1 MPKIL
6 KKNTGPTGAGTN
18 ASGKAPGRKK
28 TAGAPKPAKP
38 KGTAKAARKTI
49 SRGAIPGGKT
59 LVIVESPSKAKTL
72 NKILG
77 KDYDIQASVGHIR
90 DLPKSRLAID
100 IDNGF
105 APEYIVVRGKG
116 AIARNLRERAAA
128 SGRVLIASDPDREGE
143 AIAWHISDILG
154 IDPAS
159 LCRVRMYE
167 ITPKGVRE
175 AFESVSS
182 VDMEKVDAQQA
193 RRILDRLVGYKLSPL
208 LWNKIRRGLSAG
220 RVQSAALKIICDRE
234 REIESFEPREY
245 WQVMVSARADDG
257 RSYSLRVDR
266 LDGTSLIKDGR
277 TMLIENGSGADEIE
291 REIRSGSLVVSAF
304 TMKEGVRKPLPP
316 FKTSTLQQEAA
327 RRYGFTPRRT
337 MSIAQGLYEGV
348 SIPGRGPTGLITY
361 MRTDS
366 LRSAPE
372 AISMARD
379 HISGNFD
386 KRYLPLSAQIYEAK
400 GRSQDAHEAIRPT
413 DVSLVPDSIREHL
426 SPEQFRLYDLIWR
439 RFVSGQMADARIA
452 RSTVEAESG
461 RVGMRASGA
470 SVVFDGWGAV
480 WPLDM
485 KDDVLA
491 PAIQGEGLELLDIQK
506 EQRFTKPPARYTD
519 SGLVKALEDEGIG
532 RPSTYASIVQ
542 TLYDRRYVDR
552 NEEKRL
558 EPTSLGRIVDEF
570 LEIHF
575 PGIVDKAFTAGME
588 SELDGIEENGRPWK
602 DVVQAFWDGFS
613 KALSEAEIRAEKVP
627 PPPPEFIGEDCPE
640 CGAPLVRKSGRF
652 GDFIGCSAFS
662 DPEKKCS
669 FTRPILKPIGVMCP
683 KCGEGDVIR
692 RRGKGGRPFYGC
704 SRYPECDFVS
714 WSPPTGEKCA
724 SCGGA
729 IVAKGKG
736 GDRICASCGAAEGED
751 GS

>member
-1 MPKIL
+1 MTER
-6 KKNTGPTGAGTN
+6 KKKAAPSGAGKP
-18 ASGKAPGRKK
+18 AAGKAQRKK
-28 TAGAPKPAKP
+28 KVTGSGRSAKSSRPARKAPAGAAI
-38 KGTAKAARKTI
+38 AA
-49 SRGAIPGGKT
+49 GKT

-100 IDNGF
+100 IENGF
-105 APEYIVVRGKG
+105 EPEYIVVRGKG
-116 AIARNLRERAAA
+116 SIARNLMNRAAV

-143 AIAWHISDILG
+143 AIAWHISSILG

-159 LCRVRMYE
+159 FCRVRMHE

-175 AFESVSS
+175 AFESVSP
-182 VDMEKVDAQQA
+182 VDMGKVDAQQA
-193 RRILDRLVGYKLSPL
+193 RRVLDRLVGYKLSPL

-220 RVQSAALKIICDRE
+220 RVQSAALKMICDRE

-266 LDGTSLIKDGR
+266 LDGKSLIKEGR
-277 TMLIENGSGADEIE
+277 TILIGDQASADEIE
-291 REIRSGSLVVSAF
+291 KEIRSNPVSVSAF
-304 TMKEGVRKPLPP
+304 TLKHGIRKPLPP

-327 RRYGFTPRRT
+327 RRFGFSPRRT

-348 SIPGRGPTGLITY
+348 SIPGRGATGLITY

-372 AISMARD
+372 AIASAREY
-379 HISGNFD
+379 ISGNFG
-386 KRYLPLSAQIYEAK
+386 KKYLPASAQVYEAK

-413 DVSLVPDSIREHL
+413 DATLAPDSIRGSL
-426 SPEQFRLYDLIWR
+426 SPDQFKLYDLIWR
-439 RFVSGQMADARIA
+439 RFISGQMSPARIA
-452 RSTVEAESG
+452 RSTVEARSG
-461 RVGMRASGA
+461 RVGMRQSGA
-470 SVVFDGWGAV
+470 SVIFDGWGAV
-480 WPLDM
+480 WPLEM
-485 KDDVLA
+485 KDDILG
-491 PAIQGEGLELLDIQK
+491 PAVEGEKLELLDIQK

-542 TLYDRRYVDR
+542 TLYDRRYVNR

-558 EPTSLGRIVDEF
+558 EPTPLGRIVDGF
-570 LEIHF
+570 LEAHF

-588 SELDGIEENGRPWK
+588 SELDGIEDSGRQWR
-602 DVVQAFWDGFS
+602 DVVQAFWGDFS
-613 KALSEAEIRAEKVP
+613 AALGEAEARAEKVP

-640 CGAPLVRKSGRF
+640 CGSPLVRKSGRF

-662 DPEKKCS
+662 DPDKKCG
-669 FTRPILKPIGVMCP
+669 FTRPILKKTGVFCP
-683 KCGEGDVIR
+683 KCGEGDVVM
-692 RRGKGGRPFYGC
+692 RRGKGGKTFYGC

-714 WSPPTGEKCA
+714 WSPPTGEKCT

-729 IVAKGKG
+729 VVTKGKG
-736 GDRICASCGAAEGED
+736 GDKVCSSCGAAEAPAGED

>member
-1 MPKIL
+1 MPEKM
-6 KKNTGPTGAGTN
+6 KKDTGPTGAGKKG
-18 ASGKAPGRKK
+18 AGKVPGREKP
-28 TAGAPKPAKP
+28 AGASKPAKP
-38 KGTAKAARKTI
+38 KGKARSARRTP
-49 SRGAIPGGKT
+49 SRGAIPEGKT

-100 IDNGF
+100 IENGF

-116 AIARNLRERAAA
+116 DIARNLRDRATA

-159 LCRVRMYE
+159 PCRVRMYE
-167 ITPKGVRE
+167 ITPKGVRD
-175 AFESVSS
+175 AFESVST
-182 VDMEKVDAQQA
+182 VDMRKVDAQQA

-245 WQVMVSARADDG
+245 WQVLVSARADDG
-257 RSYSLRVDR
+257 RVYSLRVDR
-266 LDGTSLIKDGR
+266 LDGRSLMKDGR
-277 TMLIENGSGADEIE
+277 TMLIEDLARAEEIE
-291 REIRSGSLVVSAF
+291 KEIRSGRLVVSAF
-304 TMKEGVRKPLPP
+304 TMKEGLRKPLPP

-327 RRYGFTPRRT
+327 RRCGFTPRRT

-366 LRSAPE
+366 LRNAPE
-372 AISMARD
+372 AISMAREY
-379 HISGNFD
+379 ISGNFD
-386 KRYLPLSAQIYEAK
+386 KRYLPPSAQIYEGK

-426 SPEQFRLYDLIWR
+426 SPEQFKLYDLIWR
-439 RFVSGQMADARIA
+439 RFVSGQMAEARIA

-470 SVVFDGWGAV
+470 SVIFDGWGAV
-480 WPLDM
+480 WPLEM
-485 KDDVLA
+485 KDDVLD
-491 PAIQGEGLELLDIQK
+491 PAVEGENLELLDIRK

-519 SGLVKALEDEGIG
+519 SGLVKVLEDEGIG

-542 TLYDRRYVDR
+542 TLYDRRYVNR
-552 NEEKRL
+552 NDEKRL
-558 EPTSLGRIVDEF
+558 EPTPLGRIVDEF
-570 LEIHF
+570 LEAHF
-575 PGIVDKAFTAGME
+575 PGIVDRAFTAGME
-588 SELDGIEENGRPWK
+588 SELDGIEDIGRPWR
-602 DVVQAFWDGFS
+602 DVVQTFWDGFS

-640 CGAPLVRKSGRF
+640 CGSPLVRKSGRF

-669 FTRPILKPIGVMCP
+669 FTRPILKSIGITCP
-683 KCGEGDVIR
+683 KCGEGEVIR
-692 RRGKGGRPFYGC
+692 RRSKGGKPFYGC

-714 WSPPTGEKCA
+714 WFQPTGDKCA

-729 IVAKGKG
+729 IVSKGKD
-736 GDRICASCGAAEGED
+736 GDRVCASCGAAEEV
-751 GS
+751 

>member
-1 MPKIL
+1 MTE
-6 KKNTGPTGAGTN
+6 KKKKAAPTGAGKP
-18 ASGKAPGRKK
+18 AGGKAPRKK
-28 TAGAPKPAKP
+28 KASVSGRPAKSARP
-38 KGTAKAARKTI
+38 ARKTPARETI
-49 SRGAIPGGKT
+49 AAGKT

-100 IDNGF
+100 IENGF
-105 APEYIVVRGKG
+105 EPEYIVVRGKG
-116 AIARNLRERAAA
+116 SIARNLMNRAAV

-143 AIAWHISDILG
+143 AIAWHISSILG

-159 LCRVRMYE
+159 LCRVRMHE
-167 ITPKGVRE
+167 ITPKGVRK
-175 AFESVSS
+175 AFESISS
-182 VDMEKVDAQQA
+182 VDMGKVDAQQA
-193 RRILDRLVGYKLSPL
+193 RRVLDRLVGYKLSPL

-220 RVQSAALKIICDRE
+220 RVQSAALKMICDRE

-266 LDGTSLIKDGR
+266 LDGKSLIKEGR
-277 TMLIENGSGADEIE
+277 TILIEDQAFADEIE
-291 REIRSGSLVVSAF
+291 KEIRSNPVSVSAF
-304 TMKEGVRKPLPP
+304 TLKQGIRKPLPP

-327 RRYGFTPRRT
+327 RRFGFSPKRT
-337 MSIAQGLYEGV
+337 MSTAQGLYEGV

-372 AISMARD
+372 AIASAREY
-379 HISGNFD
+379 ISGNFE
-386 KRYLPLSAQIYEAK
+386 KKYLPPSAQVYEAK

-413 DVSLVPDSIREHL
+413 DMTLVPDSVRGSL
-426 SPEQFRLYDLIWR
+426 SPDQFKLYDLIWR
-439 RFVSGQMADARIA
+439 RFISGQMSPARIA
-452 RSTVEAESG
+452 RSTVEAQSG
-461 RVGMRASGA
+461 RVGMRQSGA
-470 SVVFDGWGAV
+470 SVIFDGWGAV
-480 WPLDM
+480 WPLEM
-485 KDDVLA
+485 KDDILG
-491 PAIQGEGLELLDIQK
+491 PAVEGEKLELLDIQK

-558 EPTSLGRIVDEF
+558 EPTALGRIVDDF
-570 LEIHF
+570 LEAHF

-588 SELDGIEENGRPWK
+588 SELDGIEDSEREWR
-602 DVVQAFWDGFS
+602 DVVQAFWGDFS
-613 KALSEAEIRAEKVP
+613 AALGEAEARAEKVP

-640 CGAPLVRKSGRF
+640 CGSPLVRKSGRF

-662 DPEKKCS
+662 DPEKKCG
-669 FTRPILKPIGVMCP
+669 FTRPILKKTGVLCP
-683 KCGEGDVIR
+683 KCGEGDVIM
-692 RRGKGGRPFYGC
+692 RRGKGGKTFYGC

-714 WSPPTGEKCA
+714 WSPPTGEKCT

-729 IVAKGKG
+729 IVTKGKG
-736 GDRICASCGAAEGED
+736 GERVCSSCGAAEAPSDED